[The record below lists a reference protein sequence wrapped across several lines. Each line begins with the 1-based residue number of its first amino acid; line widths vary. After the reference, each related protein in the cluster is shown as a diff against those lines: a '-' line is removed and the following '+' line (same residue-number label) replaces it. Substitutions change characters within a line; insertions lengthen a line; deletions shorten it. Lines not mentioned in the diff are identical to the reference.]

1 MSKTLPSLD
10 DELITWIVSQ
20 PVFFV
25 ATAPDGPGGHVN
37 LSPKG
42 QDTFRVLDPL
52 RVAYLDLTGSG
63 AETIAHLLQN
73 GRIVVMFTAF
83 AGPPRIV
90 RMHGQGIVHV
100 RDSIGYQAHRQR
112 FDDMVGARAIIEI
125 EIERHRDPGDGD
137 LEWRNLKRRHQVE
150 APIAHQPAD
159 ERKLLLVQDAN
170 IGGDQ
175 DTGCRL
181 RTAWQVD
188 RTHRVGEATLASRR
202 RDAAVV
208 RPKLPPA

>member
-125 EIERHRDPGDGD
+125 EIERLSTSCGYAVPFLDFK
-137 LEWRNLKRRHQVE
+137 EERR
-150 APIAHQPAD
+150 
-159 ERKLLLVQDAN
+159 
-170 IGGDQ
+170 
-175 DTGCRL
+175 
-181 RTAWQVD
+181 
-188 RTHRVGEATLASRR
+188 TLAQWASRKSPEELEAYR
-202 RDAAVV
+202 AEKNATSIDGLRIF
-208 RPKLPPA
+208 